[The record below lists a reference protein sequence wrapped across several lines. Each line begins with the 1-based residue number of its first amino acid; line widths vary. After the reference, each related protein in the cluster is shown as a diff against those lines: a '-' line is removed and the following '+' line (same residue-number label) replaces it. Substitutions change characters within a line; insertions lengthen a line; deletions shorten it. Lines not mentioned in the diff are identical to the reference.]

1 MAASI
6 VRLEGEQQVNVY
18 AEGNQSTPV
27 ITSFS
32 DGSWIVTWAS
42 QGQGELD
49 GRIYQRRFNR
59 DGTPKDEDDVQVNTE
74 RADDQLNPSV
84 TVLKDADGNDAGWV
98 LTWTSYISGSSEFV
112 SY

>member
-42 QGQGELD
+42 QG
-49 GRIYQRRFNR
+49 
-59 DGTPKDEDDVQVNTE
+59 
-74 RADDQLNPSV
+74 
-84 TVLKDADGNDAGWV
+84 
-98 LTWTSYISGSSEFV
+98 
-112 SY
+112 